1 MAARQKTTVVSDI
14 HISNG
19 ANYSWFLPPCPER
32 FTAMLNKVANDADV
46 AELILLG
53 DLFDLWVY
61 PVDVVP
67 WSVSKIAA
75 ANPSVT
81 TALQQCVK
89 NIPNVYYMIG
99 NHDMEVVASDLQPFS
114 IGGRYIQL
122 ITPDWYNGKYQNVR
136 HLEHGNA
143 VDMFNAPDDAPDTIG
158 GYPLGFFITRLVATA
173 ADQPALW
180 QGLTN
185 LVQSHGA
192 TYKAM
197 GPATVEVP
205 SIGSFFVES
214 IITFLQLNAKVGDD
228 TPIRFREPELDNKY
242 TVGDV
247 KTHYGS
253 LFITWLK
260 RYPNPEEFVDSML
273 TGLLPDGLNW
283 YARNLLSVQTPP
295 KVIAMGHT
303 HHALV
308 QGGYDNDGCWC
319 IEGSLGH
326 ADPNPYYV
334 EIIGDTATL
343 IPWN

>member
-1 MAARQKTTVVSDI
+1 MAPQQKTIVISDN

-19 ANYSWFLPPCPER
+19 ANYSWFLPPYPEKL
-32 FTAMLNKVANDADV
+32 TAMLNSIANDPNV

-67 WSVSKIAA
+67 WSVSQIAA
-75 ANPSVT
+75 ANPALT
-81 TALQQCVK
+81 TALRQCVK

-99 NHDMEVVASDLQPFS
+99 NHDMEVVANDLQPFS
-114 IGGRYIQL
+114 IDGRNIQL
-122 ITPDWYNGKYQNVR
+122 ITPDWYNGKYKNVR

-173 ADQPALW
+173 ADQTALW
-180 QGLTN
+180 QGLAN
-185 LVQSHGA
+185 LVQSHGN

-197 GPATVEVP
+197 GPAAVEMP
-205 SIGSFFVES
+205 SIGSFFVEM
-214 IITFLQLNAKVGDD
+214 IITFLQLGAKVQDD
-228 TPIRFREPELDNKY
+228 TPIRFREPNLDHKY
-242 TVGDV
+242 TVGDI

-253 LFITWLK
+253 LFLTWLK
-260 RYPNPEEFVDSML
+260 RYPDPVDFVDSML
-273 TGLLPDGLNW
+273 TGLLPDGLDW
-283 YARNLLSVQTPP
+283 YARKLLSGEAAP
-295 KVIAMGHT
+295 KVVLMGHT

-319 IEGSLGH
+319 IAGSLGH
-326 ADPNPYYV
+326 GDASPHYV
-334 EIIGDTATL
+334 EIVGNTATL
-343 IPWN
+343 ISWS